1 MKKDNTYIAH
11 TTAEE
16 LQRFI
21 NGQLLQLDRREAVE
35 EHLQQCEI
43 CLLLFMQE
51 LEANDHQ
58 TAETD
63 WAALEN
69 NVIAAIEAEAVKEA
83 IGESQQPAAFT
94 EQAEHTKQPSAS
106 TEQAEHIKQ
115 PSASTEQA
123 EHTKQPSAS
132 TEQAAYSKPSVSN
145 RRRRL
150 WLSLPIVQYSIAAS
164 ITLLLLATGVLSGLS
179 QQVGDLAEHAKD
191 NRYKESEP
199 MVQTWSD
206 EMVSKASRWL
216 DGLHQYRYNK

>member
-1 MKKDNTYIAH
+1 MKKDNAYIAH
-11 TTAEE
+11 TTAVE

-35 EHLQQCEI
+35 EHLQQCET
-43 CLLLFMQE
+43 CLQLFMQE

-58 TAETD
+58 IAETD

-69 NVIAAIEAEAVKEA
+69 NVIAAIDAEAVTAA
-83 IGESQQPAAFT
+83 IGESQQLA
-94 EQAEHTKQPSAS
+94 
-106 TEQAEHIKQ
+106 
-115 PSASTEQA
+115 
-123 EHTKQPSAS
+123 AS

-216 DGLHQYRYNK
+216 DGLHQYRYNE